1 LAEGEPVRRRAFITL
16 VGGATLGWP
25 LTARAQNAATKVW
38 RVGYVSSYSS
48 QVVLPDLFDLG
59 KRLEDL
65 GYVDGKNIIRT
76 EPKVIEDTIGA
87 VLPNVD
93 ILVVWTTLLAV
104 IARRLTTSVP
114 TVFLSVSTPVEVGLV
129 KSLAHPD
136 GNMTGVT
143 FEATPETY
151 AKRLQMLREIV
162 PTLKRLAVLGGRSD
176 PNVPVALASME
187 SATRG
192 LTSTLFEFEADSDL
206 PALFNTMQSSGADGL
221 IVIASALTFSNF
233 KSIAEL
239 SLVHRLPGC
248 YPHRESVVAGG
259 LISLGPDLAWIT
271 RQGAAYVDKI
281 IRGAK
286 PGNLP
291 VEQPTRYQVFVNLKT
306 AKALGLDVPP
316 ALLARADEVIE

>member
-1 LAEGEPVRRRAFITL
+1 MRRREFITL
-16 VGGATLGWP
+16 LGGAAAWP
-25 LTARAQNAATKVW
+25 LAAQAQQPTKMK
-38 RVGYVSSYSS
+38 RIAIIRSSGNIS
-48 QVVLPDLFDLG
+48 DLG

-65 GYVDGKNIIRT
+65 GYVDGKNIILISRNAGT
-76 EPKVIEDTIGA
+76 EPKAIEDTIGA

-93 ILVVWTTLLAV
+93 ILVVSTTLLAV
-104 IARRLTTSVP
+104 IARKLTTSVP

-192 LTSTLFEFEADSDL
+192 ITSTLFEFEADSDL
-206 PALFNTMQSSGADGL
+206 PALFNTIQTSGADGL

-233 KSIAEL
+233 RSIAEL
-239 SLVHRLPGC
+239 SLAHRLPGC

-259 LISLGPDLAWIT
+259 LISLGPDLSWIT

-286 PGNLP
+286 PGDLP

-306 AKALGLDVPP
+306 AKALGLDVPQ